1 MPLKWMF
8 QQVWPAQSLDLNPM
22 ENLWA
27 DIKNSVHEAKPRSTE
42 ELWNVVQLYWA
53 AEPADRCKAVIETV
67 VMQLNIIL

>member
-1 MPLKWMF
+1 
-8 QQVWPAQSLDLNPM
+8 M

-53 AEPADRCKAVIETV
+53 AEPADRCQKLVKSMDHRCKAVIETV